1 MWVCPV
7 VESPF
12 KLVKVCVYMLG
23 FDVMVSAA
31 IERLNKNHALS
42 TPFV

>member
-1 MWVCPV
+1 MWICPV

-12 KLVKVCVYMLG
+12 KLVNMCVNMLG
-23 FDVMVSAA
+23 FDVMVGAV
-31 IERLNKNHALS
+31 IERLNKDHPLS